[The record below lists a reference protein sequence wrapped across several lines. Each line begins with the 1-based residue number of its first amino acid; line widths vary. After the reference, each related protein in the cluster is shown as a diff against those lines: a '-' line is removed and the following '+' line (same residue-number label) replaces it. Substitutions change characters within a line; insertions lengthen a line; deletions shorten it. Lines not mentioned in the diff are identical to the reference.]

1 MNYLKTPTF
10 RSEPWRRAV
19 ASLPCICCKREGDT
33 QAAHA
38 NHLEKG
44 MGIKAPDCWTV
55 PLCTA
60 CHREFDQG
68 RRWSKHEKRELMDAW
83 LILTLRDL
91 ATKGL
96 VKA

>member
-1 MNYLKTPTF
+1 MNYLKTPAF
-10 RSEPWRRAV
+10 RSDTWCRAV
-19 ASLPCICCKREGDT
+19 ASLACICCKREGQT

-38 NHLEKG
+38 NHREKG

-55 PLCTA
+55 PLCVE
-60 CHREFDQG
+60 CHAEFDQG
-68 RRWSKHEKRELMDAW
+68 RRWSKQEKRELMDTW
-83 LILTLRDL
+83 LILTIRDL